1 MGLGLPGFS
10 PGSADRNQLKQAVKK
25 SDSDLVERTMLE
37 DKIRATG
44 ESILIFLRENPP
56 KNHQKGI
63 PIFISS
69 EGNIYFFYEYLTKTQ
84 V

>member
-1 MGLGLPGFS
+1 MPGFS

-44 ESILIFLRENPP
+44 ESILIFFKRKHRKKSSKRHPYFNLQRKIFTFLRISLENA
-56 KNHQKGI
+56 GR
-63 PIFISS
+63 
-69 EGNIYFFYEYLTKTQ
+69 
-84 V
+84 

>member
-44 ESILIFLRENPP
+44 ESILFFLRENPKKLSKRYP
-56 KNHQKGI
+56 NFHFQRK
-63 PIFISS
+63 IFT
-69 EGNIYFFYEYLTKTQ
+69 FFYE
-84 V
+84 

>member
-44 ESILIFLRENPP
+44 ESILIFNRK
-56 KNHQKGI
+56 KNYQKGSL
-63 PIFISS
+63 ISHATAIVRDIS
-69 EGNIYFFYEYLTKTQ
+69 VLFFS
-84 V
+84 

>member
-44 ESILIFLRENPP
+44 ESTLIFLRENPP
-56 KNHQKGI
+56 KIIKKVSL
-63 PIFISS
+63 F
-69 EGNIYFFYEYLTKTQ
+69 
-84 V
+84 

>member
-44 ESILIFLRENPP
+44 ESILIF
-56 KNHQKGI
+56 
-63 PIFISS
+63 
-69 EGNIYFFYEYLTKTQ
+69 
-84 V
+84 

>member
-44 ESILIFLRENPP
+44 ESILMYLRETP
-56 KNHQKGI
+56 QKI
-63 PIFISS
+63 IKKASLF
-69 EGNIYFFYEYLTKTQ
+69 
-84 V
+84 

>member
-44 ESILIFLRENPP
+44 ESILILLRENPL
-56 KNHQKGI
+56 KNHPKGI
-63 PIFISS
+63 LIFIFRGKYLLFFMNSS
-69 EGNIYFFYEYLTKTQ
+69 RKRR
-84 V
+84 

>member
-44 ESILIFLRENPP
+44 ESISIFLRENP
-56 KNHQKGI
+56 QK
-63 PIFISS
+63 SS
-69 EGNIYFFYEYLTKTQ
+69 KRHPHFQRKKFTFFL
-84 V
+84 